1 MQTDAL
7 LNWMTPA
14 GVMLSLSMV
23 HVIADSFEELQ
34 GLAGDFP
41 VASLFVIVGIYL
53 MSAAENI
60 SISCFHHQVPD
71 RMNPTSKP

>member
-1 MQTDAL
+1 
-7 LNWMTPA
+7 
-14 GVMLSLSMV
+14 
-23 HVIADSFEELQ
+23 
-34 GLAGDFP
+34 
-41 VASLFVIVGIYL
+41 VGIYL